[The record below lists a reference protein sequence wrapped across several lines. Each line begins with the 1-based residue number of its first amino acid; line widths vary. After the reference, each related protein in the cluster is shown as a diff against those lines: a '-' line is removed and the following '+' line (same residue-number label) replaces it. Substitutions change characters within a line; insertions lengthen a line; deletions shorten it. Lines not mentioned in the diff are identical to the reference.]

1 MTTHSPA
8 APSRDANANAIVTGV
23 VYLADGTTETVE
35 ELDAW
40 ADAFENDDRPSPLTA
55 PRPGRPNLARRRGHP
70 DGDQGESPRITI
82 RVPTDLLNRIDTGA
96 ASAAVTRAEF
106 VRAAIEIHV
115 AHHEAAYDLADLDH
129 YLDFFAI
136 YPMRHLEARAFSD
149 AGAPCPS

>member
-8 APSRDANANAIVTGV
+8 APTRDANANITGV

-40 ADAFENDDRPSPLTA
+40 ADAFENDDRPTPLTA

-96 ASAAVTRAEF
+96 ATAAVTRAEF
-106 VRAAIEIHV
+106 VREALEIHV
-115 AHHEAAYDLADLDH
+115 SHHQASYDLADLDH
-129 YLDFFAI
+129 LDFLAI
-136 YPMRHLEARAFSD
+136 YPMRHLEAQASSD